1 MEFLLSNSTP
11 FLKVFKKYAI
21 NTPKRV
27 AHFLAQLHEETGGFI
42 KLSENLNY
50 TPAGLIETFG
60 TNQISV
66 AQANLYGRTAK
77 RKANQEAIANIVYG
91 GKWGKVN
98 LGNTQVGDGWRFRG
112 RGLIQLTGR
121 VNYQAYKDYSGVDVI
136 ANPDLASRPDIA
148 IDIAG
153 WFWSVRFKLNPI
165 ADTNNI
171 TSITKKINGGLTN
184 FSERVKQLKYYTS
197 IDTLGILKKKA
208 SPKPGKPKNKSAYSY
223 YNPFTR
229 VLDFGSKTK

>member
-1 MEFLLSNSTP
+1 MEFLLSNSTS
-11 FLKVFKKYAI
+11 FLNAFKKYAI
-21 NTPKRV
+21 NTQKRI

-42 KLSENLNY
+42 RLSENLNY
-50 TPAGLIETFG
+50 TPTGLIETFG

-66 AQANLYGRTAK
+66 TQANLYGRTAK
-77 RKANQEAIANIVYG
+77 HKANQEAIANIVYG
-91 GKWGKVN
+91 GVWGKKN

-112 RGLIQLTGR
+112 RGLIHLTGR
-121 VNYQAYKDYSGVDVI
+121 ANYQAYKNYSGVDVI
-136 ANPDLASRPDIA
+136 VNPDLASRPDIA

-153 WFWSVRFKLNPI
+153 WFWSVKYKLNPI

-171 TSITKKINGGLTN
+171 KAITKEINGGLTN
-184 FSERVKQLKYYTS
+184 FSKRVEHLNYYTS

-208 SPKPGKPKNKSAYSY
+208 KPRTVKKPDNSF

-229 VLDFGSKTK
+229 ILDFDFKIK

>member
-21 NTPKRV
+21 NTPKRI
-27 AHFLAQLHEETGGFI
+27 AHFLAQIHEETGGFI

-50 TPAGLIETFG
+50 TPIGLIETFG
-60 TNQISV
+60 TDQISV

-77 RKANQEAIANIVYG
+77 HKANQEAIANIVYG

-98 LGNTQVGDGWRFRG
+98 LGNTQVGDGWRFKG

-121 VNYQAYKDYSGVDVI
+121 ANYQAYKDYSGIDVI
-136 ANPDLASRPDIA
+136 TNPDLASRPDIA

-153 WFWSVRFKLNPI
+153 WFWSIRYNLNPI
-165 ADTNNI
+165 ADINNI

-184 FSERVKQLKYYTS
+184 FSERVKQLNYYTS
-197 IDTLGILKKKA
+197 IDTFGILKKKA
-208 SPKPGKPKNKSAYSY
+208 KPRPINTKNKTDYSF

-229 VLDFGSKTK
+229 VLDFGFKIK

>member
-1 MEFLLSNSTP
+1 MDFLLSNSIP
-11 FLKVFKKYAI
+11 LLKAFKKYAI
-21 NTPKRV
+21 NTPMRI
-27 AHFLAQLHEETGGFI
+27 AHFLAQLHEETGGFV

-50 TPAGLIETFG
+50 SPAGLMKTFG
-60 TNQISV
+60 SNQISP
-66 AQANLYGRTAK
+66 AQANQYGRTVN

-91 GKWGKVN
+91 GEWGEKN

-121 VNYQAYKDYSGVDVI
+121 ANYQAYKNYSDIDVVS
-136 ANPDLASRPDIA
+136 NPDLASRSDIA

-184 FSERVKQLKYYTS
+184 FSERVKQLNYYS
-197 IDTLGILKKKA
+197 SFDIFGVLKKKA
-208 SPKPGKPKNKSAYSY
+208 EPRRVSKPSETNRSY

-229 VLDFGSKTK
+229 LFDFNL

>member
-11 FLKVFKKYAI
+11 FLNVFKKYAI
-21 NTPKRV
+21 NTPKRI

-42 KLSENLNY
+42 RLSENLNY

-77 RKANQEAIANIVYG
+77 HKANQEAIANIVYG
-91 GKWGKVN
+91 GTWGKKN

-121 VNYQAYKDYSGVDVI
+121 ANYQAYKNYSGVDVI
-136 ANPDLASRPDIA
+136 TNPDLASRPDVA

-153 WFWSVRFKLNPI
+153 WFWSIRYNLNPI

-171 TSITKKINGGLTN
+171 TTITKKINGGLTN
-184 FSERVKQLKYYTS
+184 FSERVKQLNYYTG
-197 IDTLGILKKKA
+197 IDTFGILKKKA
-208 SPKPGKPKNKSAYSY
+208 KPTAVKKPNYSF

-229 VLDFGSKTK
+229 MLDFGFKTK

>member
-11 FLKVFKKYAI
+11 FLSVFKKYAI
-21 NTPKRV
+21 NTPKRI
-27 AHFLAQLHEETGGFI
+27 AHFLAQLHEETGGFERFG
-42 KLSENLNY
+42 ENLNY
-50 TPAGLIETFG
+50 TPDGLIKTFG

-77 RKANQEAIANIVYG
+77 HKANQEAIANIVYG

-121 VNYQAYKDYSGVDVI
+121 ANYQAYKNYSGVDVI
-136 ANPDLASRPDIA
+136 TNPDLASRPDIA

-153 WFWSVRFKLNPI
+153 WFWSVRYNLNPV

-171 TSITKKINGGLTN
+171 TAITKKINGALTN
-184 FSERVKQLKYYTS
+184 FSERVKQLNYYTG

-208 SPKPGKPKNKSAYSY
+208 KPRTKSKADYSF

-229 VLDFGSKTK
+229 MLDFGFKTK

>member
-11 FLKVFKKYAI
+11 FLKAFKKYAI

-77 RKANQEAIANIVYG
+77 RKANQEAIAFILPQENV
-91 GKWGKVN
+91 
-98 LGNTQVGDGWRFRG
+98 
-112 RGLIQLTGR
+112 
-121 VNYQAYKDYSGVDVI
+121 S
-136 ANPDLASRPDIA
+136 ASR
-148 IDIAG
+148 
-153 WFWSVRFKLNPI
+153 L
-165 ADTNNI
+165 ADYIVTVDAVEDQ
-171 TSITKKINGGLTN
+171 TG
-184 FSERVKQLKYYTS
+184 
-197 IDTLGILKKKA
+197 
-208 SPKPGKPKNKSAYSY
+208 
-223 YNPFTR
+223 
-229 VLDFGSKTK
+229 LDFFTALPDEPEEAMESQRMTMWGN